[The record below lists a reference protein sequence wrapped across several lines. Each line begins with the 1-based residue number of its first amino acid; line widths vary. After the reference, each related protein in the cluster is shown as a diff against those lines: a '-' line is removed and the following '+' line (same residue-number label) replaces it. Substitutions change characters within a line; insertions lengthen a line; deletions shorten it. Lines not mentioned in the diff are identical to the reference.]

1 MLELK
6 GPLFH
11 STLSY
16 IKKKSGEERY
26 KAFVAQLP
34 EDLQTFLSKPILS
47 SKFYPVDLLKR
58 ITLSYIA
65 YAGLDP
71 VGTFRD
77 IGAVSAEEGFSGIYK
92 IFFKVGTP
100 AGMIRTAPFVYKSYY
115 NQGEMKVEGTGK
127 NLAQVRITGSGI
139 DHIFLCTRLTGF
151 IAKTMELAGGHNV
164 RVDHSCCF
172 AKGDAVEEWKGSW
185 D

>member
-26 KAFVAQLP
+26 KAFVDQLP
-34 EDLQTFLSKPILS
+34 EDLRIFLSKPILS

-58 ITLSYIA
+58 ITLNYVA
-65 YAGLDP
+65 FGNLDP
-71 VGTFRD
+71 LNTFLD
-77 IGAVSAEEGFSGIYK
+77 IGMVSSEEGFSGIYK

-100 AGMIRTAPFVYKSYY
+100 SSMIKTAPFVYKSYY
-115 NQGEMKVEGTGK
+115 NQGEMKVEGLNK
-127 NLAQVRITGSGI
+127 NTAQVRIMGSGI

-151 IAKTMELAGGHNV
+151 ITKTMELAGGLNV
-164 RVDHSCCF
+164 RVDHTCCF
-172 AKGDAVEEWKGSW
+172 AKGDAIEEWKGTW